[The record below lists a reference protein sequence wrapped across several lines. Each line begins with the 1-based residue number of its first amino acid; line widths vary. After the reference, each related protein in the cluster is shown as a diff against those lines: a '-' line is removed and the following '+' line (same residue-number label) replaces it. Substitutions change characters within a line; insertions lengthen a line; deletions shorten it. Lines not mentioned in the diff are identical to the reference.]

1 MRVAVRKIPG
11 VESVEVSLEQAVT
24 KVRLKPGNVVTLSQ
38 LKRIVKSGGFNSG
51 AAEVEVV
58 GRLVTREGT
67 PTLLVTGTGE
77 SFRLV
82 ADSQNQGAFQ
92 WVVGNIG
99 RPGEAVLL
107 VGRVEAGETLIV
119 RQAGKNR

>member
-38 LKRIVKSGGFNSG
+38 LRKIVKSGGFSSG
-51 AAEVEVV
+51 AADVDVV
-58 GRLVTREGT
+58 GTLVAREGT

-82 ADSQNQGAFQ
+82 ADAQSQGAFQ
-92 WVVGNIG
+92 WVVGNIAQS
-99 RPGEAVLL
+99 AVLL
-107 VGRVEAGETLIV
+107 VGRVEAGETLVV
-119 RQAGKNR
+119 RQAGKNP